1 MTANADYLLAITS
14 CWRYCLEIG
23 FVFFFFHKSIANC
36 VDDESE
42 KQKEK
47 QFFSI
52 WAIWQTY

>member
-52 WAIWQTY
+52 